1 MNCWVAPI
9 SMAAGFGVTATDVRV
24 GVTVRVAVPVTPLR
38 VAVTVVEPAATAVAS
53 PDATVAT
60 VGFELVQVAVVV
72 TFPVVPSL
80 YVAVAANCWVAPT
93 AILAVAGVTAIEATV
108 AAEAGTVRV
117 AALLLMPLM
126 VAVTVVEPVV
136 SAVASPA
143 ALMLATA
150 GFEDTQLALVVTFA
164 VEPSL

>member
-1 MNCWVAPI
+1 
-9 SMAAGFGVTATDVRV
+9 MAAGFGVTATEERV
-24 GVTVRVAVPVTPLR
+24 GVTVRVAVPFTPLR
-38 VAVTVVEPAATAVAS
+38 VAVRVVEPAATPVAS
-53 PDATVAT
+53 PDGAVAT

-93 AILAVAGVTAIEATV
+93 AILAVAGVTAIEVSVATG
-108 AAEAGTVRV
+108 AGTVRV
-117 AALLLMPLM
+117 AALLLMPLT

-150 GFEDTQLALVVTFA
+150 GFEDTQVALVVTFA

>member
-1 MNCWVAPI
+1 MNCCVAPI
-9 SMAAGFGVTATDVRV
+9 SMAAGFGVTATEERV

-38 VAVTVVEPAATAVAS
+38 VAVTVVEPAATPVAN

-93 AILAVAGVTAIEATV
+93 AMLVAAGVTAME
-108 AAEAGTVRV
+108 VRV
-117 AALLLMPLM
+117 ATGAETVTAAVALTPVR

-143 ALMLATA
+143 ALMFATA
-150 GFEDTQLALVVTFA
+150 GFEDTQVALVVTFA

>member
-1 MNCWVAPI
+1 VAPTET
-9 SMAAGFGVTATDVRV
+9 AAGFGVTATEERI
-24 GVTVRVAVPVTPLR
+24 GVTVRVAVPLMPLR
-38 VAVTVVEPAATAVAS
+38 VAVRVVEPAATAVAS

-93 AILAVAGVTAIEATV
+93 AILAVAGVTAIEVTIAT
-108 AAEAGTVRV
+108 EAGTVTV
-117 AALLLMPLM
+117 AVALTPLT
-126 VAVTVVEPVV
+126 VAVTVVEPEV

-150 GFEDTQLALVVTFA
+150 GFEDTQVALVVTSA
-164 VEPSL
+164 VDLSL